1 MISAGQ
7 RNVADLADLQ
17 RARMTC
23 PGSALDTAAS
33 AENAAEDAIRLMAK
47 WERLLWQASALSIV
61 WWMATV
67 IVTTESIDIT

>member
-1 MISAGQ
+1 
-7 RNVADLADLQ
+7 
-17 RARMTC
+17 MTC